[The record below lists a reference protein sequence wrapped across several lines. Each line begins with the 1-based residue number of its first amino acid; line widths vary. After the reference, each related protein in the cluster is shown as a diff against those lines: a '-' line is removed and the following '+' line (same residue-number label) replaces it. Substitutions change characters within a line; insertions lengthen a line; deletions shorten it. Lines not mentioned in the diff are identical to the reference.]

1 MRRMSISLGA
11 VVSCQFSIIG
21 GNEGTSQGK
30 EWLEIVVVESRM
42 FEGFS
47 RLAGQCPFVLV

>member
-11 VVSCQFSIIG
+11 VKNCQFSIIG

-30 EWLEIVVVESRM
+30 KLGIVVVESRM

-47 RLAGQCPFVLV
+47 RLAGQYPFVLV

>member
-1 MRRMSISLGA
+1 MSISLGA
-11 VVSCQFSIIG
+11 VMSCQFSIIG